1 MAKLLYQGH
10 GSLRAVTDAGVVL
23 YVDPFAGEGYELPAD
38 LILVTHQHGDHNQ
51 LQLAAKKPGCIVY
64 QNSDALR
71 NGVYQTAE
79 LCGVRVEAVQAYNRN
94 HRKEE
99 CVGFLVE
106 LDGNLVY
113 FAGDTSRTEQME
125 TFAARKIDYALLPCD
140 GVYNMDLDEAS
151 VCAELIAARHSIPIH
166 MASGKLFDRARAE
179 RFTGPGRV
187 ILEAGEE
194 IEL

>member
-106 LDGNLVY
+106 LDGKLVY

-151 VCAELIAARHSIPIH
+151 ACAELIAARHSIPIH
-166 MASGKLFDRARAE
+166 MAPGKLFDRARAE

-187 ILEAGEE
+187 ILEPGEE

>member
-71 NGVYQTAE
+71 NGVYQTTE

-151 VCAELIAARHSIPIH
+151 ACAELIAARHSIPIH
-166 MASGKLFDRARAE
+166 MAPGKLFDRARAE

-187 ILEAGEE
+187 ILEPGEE